1 MSNFATYPSLK
12 DRVVLITGGG
22 SGIGASLVEHFAQ
35 QQAKVVFLDI
45 AEQPSVELVAR
56 LAPHSKH
63 CPLFLHC
70 DLTDIPALQSAIA
83 QISRDLGAPQ
93 VLVNNAGSDDRHD
106 FADITPEYWD
116 QRIAI
121 NLRHQFFAAQAVAE
135 GMKAIRSGS
144 IINMSSISWM
154 IPGRQLVVYNT
165 AKAAIVGMTR
175 SLAHDLGPSGI
186 RVNCVLPGAI
196 MTERQRRLWMS
207 QEYEREILNLQCL
220 KRLLLPDDVARLVL
234 FLAADDSGAITN
246 QSHIID
252 GGWI

>member
-22 SGIGASLVEHFAQ
+22 SGIGASFVEHFAFQ
-35 QQAKVVFLDI
+35 HAKVAFLDI
-45 AEQPSVELVAR
+45 ADQPSLDLVER
-56 LAPHSKH
+56 LTPDCAHR
-63 CPLFLHC
+63 PLFLRC
-70 DLTDIPALQSAIA
+70 DLTDILALQSAIA
-83 QISRDLGAPQ
+83 QISQNLGAPQ

-106 FADITPEYWD
+106 FVNVTPEYWD
-116 QRIAI
+116 QRIAV

-135 GMKAIRSGS
+135 QMKAAGSGS
-144 IINMSSISWM
+144 IINMSSISWI
-154 IPGRQLVVYNT
+154 IPGRQLPIYNT

-186 RVNCVLPGAI
+186 RVNCVQPGSI
-196 MTERQRRLWMS
+196 LTDRQRRLWMS
-207 QEYEREILNLQCL
+207 PEYEQEVLDRQCL
-220 KRLLLPDDVARLVL
+220 KRHLLPSDVARLVL
-234 FLAADDSGAITN
+234 FLAADDSEAITN